1 MHITNAM
8 SLNLVF
14 FPYLL
19 LCIDVSRHKV
29 FQIKAISLQM
39 NLGKYEW
46 NYKKLKKDRELNIM
60 KELWIGHAAKS

>member
-1 MHITNAM
+1 
-8 SLNLVF
+8 
-14 FPYLL
+14 
-19 LCIDVSRHKV
+19 V

-39 NLGKYEW
+39 NLEKYEW